1 MMEPARSARTGF
13 IFAAAAAGS
22 HAATMTETS
31 PTSAVEPNIHGV
43 TATSRTLSKT

>member
-1 MMEPARSARTGF
+1 MMEPARSARTGS

-31 PTSAVEPNIHGV
+31 PSNAAEPNIQGV
-43 TATSRTLSKT
+43 TATSLTLSKT